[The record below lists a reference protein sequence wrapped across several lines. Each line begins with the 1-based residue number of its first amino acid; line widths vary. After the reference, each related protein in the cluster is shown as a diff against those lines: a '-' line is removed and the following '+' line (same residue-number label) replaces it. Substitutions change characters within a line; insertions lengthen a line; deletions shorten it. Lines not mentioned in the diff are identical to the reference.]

1 MLYRSCER
9 DESFLGRECP
19 RRQLLEFAY
28 MGNIVAF
35 FVKKK
40 KKRDKMAAWESLV
53 YFYLI
58 YIKDLLRK
66 FGNRLSYEKGV
77 SIST

>member
-19 RRQLLEFAY
+19 RSQLLEFAY
-28 MGNIVAF
+28 MGNIVVF

-40 KKRDKMAAWESLV
+40 KKDKMAAWESLV

-58 YIKDLLRK
+58 HIKDLLSK

-77 SIST
+77 